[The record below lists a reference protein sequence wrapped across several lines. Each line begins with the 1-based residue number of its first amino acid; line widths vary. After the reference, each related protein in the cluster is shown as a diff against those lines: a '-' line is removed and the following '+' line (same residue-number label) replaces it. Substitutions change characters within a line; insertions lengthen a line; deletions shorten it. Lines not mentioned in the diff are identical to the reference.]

1 MPAEI
6 DVASSGEVSD
16 VLASVTGESPDVITA
31 DLTGTRFCDSAGV
44 RVIARAWERIAA
56 SGAELRLVIAGS
68 PVAGLLRTTGLDQ
81 LMPVYPDVQQSLEVP
96 PARPTPAEDAG
107 PGADPDRAASRP
119 AQPAGAAWAET
130 QDALLPGALPVLP
143 RASIAAHSLVAG
155 QGQGEGVAWFDAITL
170 PDGSIALVAGDVPGT
185 GITAAGAAVQ
195 LRAVLSEPLL
205 CGAAPAAAI
214 TRADAFAQRSGTLRM
229 APVVLAV
236 LDLRHGTLHYLT
248 CGHQAPV
255 IVTPGGTARHLP
267 STGTSPL
274 GTGAIPRVA
283 STQLRPGDLVLLY
296 SDGLAAP
303 RLPDRAMA
311 ALAARA
317 GAGPAG
323 HTPLPDADSP
333 DAAIPDAGTPGTGT
347 TDSGTTPAERL
358 CVAAVAQLAYD
369 TAAGD
374 VTAVAAQWTPAPVPG
389 LDLDLPAETG
399 TVRAARRS
407 LGDWLSQL
415 GPLPTQRDALLLAAS
430 ELTANAVEHA
440 YPAGQPGRV
449 ELHATVSDHGDLV
462 CRVVD
467 HGHWQVPGPGLPFR
481 GHGLTVAARL
491 ADKLRVEHPWQDAA
505 EAAGTRGTVVT
516 FWHRLSRPASLAVR
530 RTARQPAGPPFGVHI
545 TPGAMAAQA
554 TVQGP
559 LDASTA
565 DRLAARLLSAC
576 GGGTVPLT
584 VDLPQVSRL
593 TSAAVRVL
601 YRVKAQLNAHRQEL
615 TLRAA
620 PGSPADAALTAA
632 GLRPVRLGTDAGR

>member
-6 DVASSGEVSD
+6 DVASSVEVSNM
-16 VLASVTGESPDVITA
+16 LASVTDESPDVITA
-31 DLTGTRFCDSAGV
+31 DLTGTRFCDSACV
-44 RVIARAWERIAA
+44 RVIARAWERTAA

-68 PVAGLLRTTGLDQ
+68 PVAGVLRAAGLDQ
-81 LMPVYPDVQQSLEVP
+81 LMPAYPDVQQSLEAP
-96 PARPTPAEDAG
+96 PAGPIPPEDAG
-107 PGADPDRAASRP
+107 PGAEPGRAASRP
-119 AQPAGAAWAET
+119 TQPAGAAWAET
-130 QDALLPGALPVLP
+130 QDAPLPRALPVLP
-143 RASIAAHSLVAG
+143 GASIAAHSLVVG

-185 GITAAGAAVQ
+185 GITAADAAVQ

-205 CGAAPAAAI
+205 CGAAPATAI
-214 TRADAFAQRSGTLRM
+214 TRADAFAQRNGTLRM

-283 STQLRPGDLVLLY
+283 STELRPGDLVLLY

-303 RLPDRAMA
+303 RLPDRALA

-323 HTPLPDADSP
+323 HAQLPDADSP
-333 DAAIPDAGTPGTGT
+333 DAGTADTGT
-347 TDSGTTPAERL
+347 RDSGTTAAERL
-358 CVAAVAQLAYD
+358 CVAAVAQLAHD

-374 VTAVAAQWTPAPVPG
+374 VTAVAAQWSPAPLPG

-399 TVRAARRS
+399 AVRAARRS

-430 ELTANAVEHA
+430 ELLANAVEHA
-440 YPAGQPGRV
+440 YPTGQAGRV

-491 ADKLRVEHPWQDAA
+491 ADKLRIEHPWQDATGA
-505 EAAGTRGTVVT
+505 SGTHGTVAT
-516 FWHRLSRPASLAVR
+516 LWHRLNRPASLAVR
-530 RTARQPAGPPFGVHI
+530 RAARQPAGPPFSVHI
-545 TPGAMAAQA
+545 TPGAAAAQA

-584 VDLPQVSRL
+584 VDLPHVSRL

-620 PGSPADAALTAA
+620 PGSPADAALTTA
-632 GLRPVRLGTDAGR
+632 GLRPVRLSTDAGR